1 MPQGVGERDG
11 RDVRTRTGDT
21 QESHRR
27 CGTGPAG
34 APDDPQMTAAELAA
48 RLGRVRRLRGGNY
61 SARCPAHPDHSPS
74 LTFRDGAHGVL
85 AKCWAGCDVE
95 EIARAL
101 NLHVSDLFFE
111 PRQRT
116 ARPARPPRPQDEWRS
131 AWTDTLRRAF
141 EQGRFLAAWEPIFAH
156 NDFVRHANR
165 AAAAARARA
174 TRMRCDD
181 ATMWDEAELAVWFED
196 EAREV
201 ESEAD
206 HLVATA

>member
-1 MPQGVGERDG
+1 
-11 RDVRTRTGDT
+11 
-21 QESHRR
+21 
-27 CGTGPAG
+27 
-34 APDDPQMTAAELAA
+34 MTAAELAA

-85 AKCWAGCDVE
+85 AKCWAGCDLE

-101 NLHVSDLFFE
+101 NLHISDLFFE
-111 PRQRT
+111 PRQWT
-116 ARPARPPRPQDEWRS
+116 PRPARPPSPQDEWRS
-131 AWTDTLRRAF
+131 VWTDTLRRAY
-141 EQGRFLAAWEPIFAH
+141 EQGRFLMTWEPIFARD
-156 NDFVRHANR
+156 DFVRHANR
-165 AAAAARARA
+165 AATAARARA

-206 HLVATA
+206 HLGATAREKGA